1 MPASQPFILPN
12 PFSFRLPTTPVY
24 SVAMTGLLSCVL
36 LMAFFTIQMM
46 GVAIFALSILPA
58 SQSHDWVDIMAYGS
72 KNGTVMALIVSLTLV
87 GVLIITAMLI
97 KLKKGSQIR
106 DYLALYAFKWG
117 HLWRGIGLLILLNVV
132 IQAVTVWLDIEP
144 MDFLDEMYFSA
155 HPLWL
160 LVLGMVVFAPIYE
173 EVMFR
178 GFMWVGIA
186 NSRFGFWGASIVTS
200 LVFALIHTQ
209 YTPIELVAIVFLAL
223 LFSYTRAK
231 SGSLFVPI
239 ILHILNNGLA
249 MGLYVLGRQ
258 V

>member
-1 MPASQPFILPN
+1 MPTTQSSILPN
-12 PFSFRLPTTPVY
+12 PFPFRLPTTPVY
-24 SVAMTGLLSCVL
+24 GVAMTGLLSCVL
-36 LMAFFTIQMM
+36 LMVFFTIQLI
-46 GVAIFALSILPA
+46 GVAIFAPSILPA
-58 SQSHDWVDIMAYGS
+58 SQSQDWVDIMAHGS
-72 KNGTVMALIVSLTLV
+72 KNGTVMGLMVSLTLV
-87 GVLIITAMLI
+87 VVLSITAILI

-106 DYLALYAFKWG
+106 DYLALYPFKWG

-186 NSRFGFWGASIVTS
+186 NSRLGFWGATLATS

-209 YTPIELVAIVFLAL
+209 YTLVELVAIVFLAL

-249 MGLYVLGRQ
+249 MGLYVLDKQ